1 MQSLNVKVP
10 SSTGKMLAATIDR
23 PESPAQ
29 AYAIFAHCFA
39 GSRHTPGASRISK
52 RLTEHGIATL
62 RFDFPGLG
70 QSEGEFKDTTF
81 SQNVDDIVAVAQWME
96 EHFTAPQLIMGHS
109 LGGAATLKAAT
120 RPELKDMVKCVATVG
135 APFDP
140 AHSVLHYA
148 DKIGEA
154 DANGSVPVILGG
166 RELVISREFLED
178 LAVTNP
184 ETYLPTM
191 RKPLL
196 LVHSPI
202 DVTVGIDNAQTIFQ
216 LTRYPKS
223 LMALDKADHLLTRS
237 GTAQRAADIIGSWAQ
252 QYIVPEFVPEETGDS
267 NAISYAARGTKY
279 GDVVR
284 TSNTAITTDRAKNAG
299 GKGQGVTSTGLYM
312 SALAASSSQA
322 VREAAKGMPLDDVRI
337 EITHGQG
344 NEFVREITL
353 YGDLTDEQAETLR
366 AAGAASTVD
375 GYVAANQI
383 ETTVA
388 VASVAERRAANKAAG
403 KAHVAA
409 GNLVGKRER
418 KARAGK

>member
-1 MQSLNVKVP
+1 MKSLNLKVP
-10 SSTGKMLAATIDR
+10 SSTGLQLAATMDR
-23 PESPAQ
+23 PDGPAK

-70 QSEGEFKDTTF
+70 QSEGEFAETSF

-109 LGGAATLKAAT
+109 LGGAAVLKAAT
-120 RPELKDMVKCVATVG
+120 RPELKKILKMVATVG

-154 DANGSVPVILGG
+154 DANGSVHVTLGG
-166 RELVISREFLED
+166 RELVISRHFLED
-178 LAVTNP
+178 LAETNP
-184 ETYLPTM
+184 EEYLGKV

-196 LVHSPI
+196 VVHSPI

-216 LTRYPKS
+216 LTRSPKS
-223 LMALDKADHLLTRS
+223 LLALDKADHLLTRQ

-252 QYIVPEFVPEETGDS
+252 QYIVPEFTPESTGDS
-267 NAISYAARGTKY
+267 NAISYSARGTKY

-284 TSNTAITTDRAKNAG
+284 TSGREITTDRAKNAG
-299 GKGQGVTSTGLYM
+299 GKGQGVTSTGLFM
-312 SALAASSSQA
+312 SALAVSCSQA
-322 VREAAKGMPLDDVRI
+322 IRIAAKGMPLDDVRV
-337 EITHGQG
+337 EVTHDADTT
-344 NEFVREITL
+344 FTRHITL
-353 YGDLTDEQAETLR
+353 YGDLTDEQVETLR

-375 GYVAANQI
+375 GYVAANDI
-383 ETTVA
+383 TTTVDTA
-388 VASVAERRAANKAAG
+388 TVEQR
-403 KAHVAA
+403 
-409 GNLVGKRER
+409 RER
-418 KARAGK
+418 DKQR

>member
-1 MQSLNVKVP
+1 MKSLNLKVP
-10 SSTGKMLAATIDR
+10 SSTGLQLAATMDR
-23 PESPAQ
+23 PDGPAK

-70 QSEGEFKDTTF
+70 QSEGEFAETSF

-109 LGGAATLKAAT
+109 LGGAAVLKAAT
-120 RPELKDMVKCVATVG
+120 RPELKKMLKMVATVG

-154 DANGSVPVILGG
+154 DANGSVHVTLGG
-166 RELVISREFLED
+166 RELVISRHFLED
-178 LAVTNP
+178 LAETNP
-184 ETYLPTM
+184 EEYLGKV

-196 LVHSPI
+196 VVHSPI

-223 LMALDKADHLLTRS
+223 LMALDKADHLLTRQ

-252 QYIVPEFVPEETGDS
+252 QYIVPEFTPEPTGDS
-267 NAISYAARGTKY
+267 NAISYSARGTKY

-284 TSNTAITTDRAKNAG
+284 TSGREITTDRAKNAG
-299 GKGQGVTSTGLYM
+299 GKGQGVTSTGLFM
-312 SALAASSSQA
+312 SALAVSCSQA
-322 VREAAKGMPLDDVRI
+322 IRIAAKGMPLDDVRV
-337 EITHGQG
+337 EVTHDADTT
-344 NEFVREITL
+344 FTRHITL
-353 YGDLTDEQAETLR
+353 YGDLTDEQVETLR

-375 GYVAANQI
+375 GYVAANDI
-383 ETTVA
+383 TTTVDTA
-388 VASVAERRAANKAAG
+388 TVEQR
-403 KAHVAA
+403 
-409 GNLVGKRER
+409 RER
-418 KARAGK
+418 DKQR

>member
-1 MQSLNVKVP
+1 MKSLNLKVP
-10 SSTGKMLAATIDR
+10 SSTGLTLAATMDR
-23 PESPAQ
+23 PDGPAK

-70 QSEGEFKDTTF
+70 QSEGDFAQTSF

-96 EHFTAPQLIMGHS
+96 KHFTAPQLIMGHS
-109 LGGAATLKAAT
+109 LGGAAVLKAAT
-120 RPELKDMVKCVATVG
+120 RPELKKMLKMVATVG

-154 DANGSVPVILGG
+154 DTNGSVHVTLGG
-166 RELVISREFLED
+166 RELVISRHFLED
-178 LAVTNP
+178 LAETNP
-184 ETYLPTM
+184 EEYLGKV

-196 LVHSPI
+196 VVHSPI

-223 LMALDKADHLLTRS
+223 LMALDKADHLLTRQ

-252 QYIVPEFVPEETGDS
+252 QYIVPEFTPEPTGDS
-267 NAISYAARGTKY
+267 NAISYSARGTKY

-284 TSNTAITTDRAKNAG
+284 TSGREITTDRAKNAG
-299 GKGQGVTSTGLYM
+299 GKGQGVTSTGLFM
-312 SALAASSSQA
+312 SALAVSCSQA
-322 VREAAKGMPLDDVRI
+322 IRIAAKGMPLDDVRV
-337 EITHGQG
+337 EVTHDADTT
-344 NEFVREITL
+344 FTRHITL
-353 YGDLTDEQAETLR
+353 YGDLTDEQVETLR
-366 AAGAASTVD
+366 AAGTASTVD
-375 GYVAANQI
+375 GYVAAGDI
-383 ETTVA
+383 TTTVDTA
-388 VASVAERRAANKAAG
+388 TVEQR
-403 KAHVAA
+403 
-409 GNLVGKRER
+409 RER
-418 KARAGK
+418 DRQR

>member
-1 MQSLNVKVP
+1 MKSLNLKVP
-10 SSTGKMLAATIDR
+10 SSTGLQLAATMDR
-23 PESPAQ
+23 PDGPAK

-70 QSEGEFKDTTF
+70 QSEGEFAETSF

-109 LGGAATLKAAT
+109 LGGAAVLKAAT
-120 RPELKDMVKCVATVG
+120 RPELKKMLKMVATVG

-154 DANGSVPVILGG
+154 DANGSVHVTLGG
-166 RELVISREFLED
+166 RELVISRHFLED
-178 LAVTNP
+178 LAETNP
-184 ETYLPTM
+184 EEYLGKV

-196 LVHSPI
+196 VVHSPI

-223 LMALDKADHLLTRS
+223 LMALDKADHLLTRQ

-252 QYIVPEFVPEETGDS
+252 QYIVPEFTPEPTGDS
-267 NAISYAARGTKY
+267 NAISYSARGTKY

-284 TSNTAITTDRAKNAG
+284 TSGREITTDRAKNAG
-299 GKGQGVTSTGLYM
+299 GKGQGVTSTGLFM
-312 SALAASSSQA
+312 SALAVSCSQA
-322 VREAAKGMPLDDVRI
+322 IRIAAKGMPLDDVRV
-337 EITHGQG
+337 EVTHDADTT
-344 NEFVREITL
+344 FTRHITL
-353 YGDLTDEQAETLR
+353 YGDLTDEQVETLR
-366 AAGAASTVD
+366 TAGAASTVD
-375 GYVAANQI
+375 GYVAANDI
-383 ETTVA
+383 TTTVDTA
-388 VASVAERRAANKAAG
+388 TVEQR
-403 KAHVAA
+403 
-409 GNLVGKRER
+409 RER
-418 KARAGK
+418 DKQR

>member
-1 MQSLNVKVP
+1 MKSLNLKVP
-10 SSTGKMLAATIDR
+10 SSTGLSLAATMDR
-23 PESPAQ
+23 PDGPAK

-70 QSEGEFKDTTF
+70 QSEGDFAQTSF

-96 EHFTAPQLIMGHS
+96 KHFTAPQLIMGHS
-109 LGGAATLKAAT
+109 LGGAAVLKAAT
-120 RPELKDMVKCVATVG
+120 RPELKKMLKMVATVG

-154 DANGSVPVILGG
+154 DTNGSVHVTLGG
-166 RELVISREFLED
+166 RELVISRHFLED
-178 LAVTNP
+178 LAETNP
-184 ETYLPTM
+184 EEYLGKV

-196 LVHSPI
+196 VVHSPI

-223 LMALDKADHLLTRS
+223 LMALDKADHLLTRQ

-252 QYIVPEFVPEETGDS
+252 QYIVPEFTPEPTGDS
-267 NAISYAARGTKY
+267 NAISYSARGTKY

-284 TSNTAITTDRAKNAG
+284 TSGREITTDRAKNAG
-299 GKGQGVTSTGLYM
+299 GKGQGVTSTGLFM
-312 SALAASSSQA
+312 SALAVSCSQA
-322 VREAAKGMPLDDVRI
+322 IRIAAKGMPLDDVRV
-337 EITHGQG
+337 EVTHDADTT
-344 NEFVREITL
+344 FTRHITL
-353 YGDLTDEQAETLR
+353 YGDLTDEQVETLR

-375 GYVAANQI
+375 GYVAAGDI
-383 ETTVA
+383 TTTVDTA
-388 VASVAERRAANKAAG
+388 TVEQR
-403 KAHVAA
+403 
-409 GNLVGKRER
+409 RER
-418 KARAGK
+418 DRQR

>member
-1 MQSLNVKVP
+1 MKSLNLKVP
-10 SSTGKMLAATIDR
+10 SSTGLSLAATMDR
-23 PESPAQ
+23 PDGPAK

-70 QSEGEFKDTTF
+70 QSEGDFAQTSF
-81 SQNVDDIVAVAQWME
+81 SQNVDDIVAVAQWMDT
-96 EHFTAPQLIMGHS
+96 HFTAPQLIMGHS
-109 LGGAATLKAAT
+109 LGGAAVLKAAT
-120 RPELKDMVKCVATVG
+120 RPELKKMLKMVATVG

-154 DANGSVPVILGG
+154 DTNGSVHVTLGG
-166 RELVISREFLED
+166 RELVISRHFLED
-178 LAVTNP
+178 LAETNP
-184 ETYLPTM
+184 EEYLGKV

-196 LVHSPI
+196 VVHSPI

-223 LMALDKADHLLTRS
+223 LMALDKADHLLTRQ

-252 QYIVPEFVPEETGDS
+252 QYIVPEFTPEPTGDS
-267 NAISYAARGTKY
+267 NAISYSARGTKY

-284 TSNTAITTDRAKNAG
+284 TSGREITTDRAKNAG
-299 GKGQGVTSTGLYM
+299 GKGQGVTSTGLFM
-312 SALAASSSQA
+312 SALAVSCSQA
-322 VREAAKGMPLDDVRI
+322 IRIAAKGMPLDDVRV
-337 EITHGQG
+337 EVTHDADTT
-344 NEFVREITL
+344 FTRHITL
-353 YGDLTDEQAETLR
+353 YGDLTDEQVETLR

-375 GYVAANQI
+375 GYVAAGDI
-383 ETTVA
+383 TTTVDTA
-388 VASVAERRAANKAAG
+388 TVEQR
-403 KAHVAA
+403 
-409 GNLVGKRER
+409 RER
-418 KARAGK
+418 DRQR

>member
-1 MQSLNVKVP
+1 MKSLNLKVP
-10 SSTGKMLAATIDR
+10 SSTGLQLAATMDR
-23 PESPAQ
+23 PDGPAK

-70 QSEGEFKDTTF
+70 QSEGEFAETSF

-109 LGGAATLKAAT
+109 LGGAAVLKAAT
-120 RPELKDMVKCVATVG
+120 RPELKKMLKMVATVG

-154 DANGSVPVILGG
+154 DANGSVHVTLGG
-166 RELVISREFLED
+166 RELVISRHFLED
-178 LAVTNP
+178 LAETNP
-184 ETYLPTM
+184 EEYLGKV

-196 LVHSPI
+196 VVHSPI

-223 LMALDKADHLLTRS
+223 LMALDKADHLLTRQ

-252 QYIVPEFVPEETGDS
+252 QYIVPEFTPESTGDS
-267 NAISYAARGTKY
+267 NAISYSARGTKY

-284 TSNTAITTDRAKNAG
+284 TSGREITTDRAKNAG
-299 GKGQGVTSTGLYM
+299 GKGQGVTSTGLFM
-312 SALAASSSQA
+312 SALAVSCSQA
-322 VREAAKGMPLDDVRI
+322 IRIAAKGMPLDDVRV
-337 EITHGQG
+337 EVTHDADTT
-344 NEFVREITL
+344 FTRHITL
-353 YGDLTDEQAETLR
+353 YGDLTDEQVETLR
-366 AAGAASTVD
+366 TAGAASTVD
-375 GYVAANQI
+375 GYVAANDI
-383 ETTVA
+383 TTTVDTA
-388 VASVAERRAANKAAG
+388 TVEQR
-403 KAHVAA
+403 
-409 GNLVGKRER
+409 RER
-418 KARAGK
+418 DKQR

>member
-1 MQSLNVKVP
+1 MQSLNVQVP
-10 SSTGKMLAATIDR
+10 SSTGTMLAATIDR
-23 PESPAQ
+23 PDAPAQ

-70 QSEGEFKDTTF
+70 QSEGEFAETSF

-120 RPELKDMVKCVATVG
+120 RPELKKMIKCVATVG

-154 DANGSVPVILGG
+154 DAHGQVPVVLGG
-166 RELVISREFLED
+166 RELIISRGFLED
-178 LAVTNP
+178 LADTNP
-184 ETYLPTM
+184 ETYLPTL

-202 DVTVGIDNAQTIFQ
+202 DTTVGIDNAQTIFQ

-223 LMALDKADHLLTRS
+223 LMALDKADHLLTRQ

-252 QYIVPEFVPEETGDS
+252 QYIVPEFVPEVTGDS
-267 NAISYAARGTKY
+267 NAISYTARGTKF

-284 TSNTAITTDRAKNAG
+284 TSGQAITTDRTKNDG
-299 GKGQGVTSTGLYM
+299 GKGQGVTTTGLFM

-322 VREAAKGMPLDDVRI
+322 VRQAAKGMKLDDVRV
-337 EITHGQG
+337 EVTHRPD
-344 NEFVREITL
+344 NTFTREITL
-353 YGDLTDEQAETLR
+353 YGELTDEQAEQLR
-366 AAGAASTVD
+366 RAGAASTVD
-375 GYVAANQI
+375 GYVASSEVA
-383 ETTVA
+383 TTVRTA
-388 VASVAERRAANKAAG
+388 TIAERRAQNRASG
-403 KAHVAA
+403 TAHISA
-409 GNLVGKRER
+409 KRV
-418 KARAGK
+418 

>member
-1 MQSLNVKVP
+1 MKSLNLKVP
-10 SSTGKMLAATIDR
+10 SSTGLQLAATMDR
-23 PESPAQ
+23 PDGPAK

-70 QSEGEFKDTTF
+70 QSEGEFADTSF
-81 SQNVDDIVAVAQWME
+81 SQNVDDIVAVAQWMD

-109 LGGAATLKAAT
+109 LGGAAVLKAAT
-120 RPELKDMVKCVATVG
+120 RPELKKMLKMVATVG

-154 DANGSVPVILGG
+154 DANGSVHVTLGG
-166 RELVISREFLED
+166 RELVISRHFLED
-178 LAVTNP
+178 LAETNP
-184 ETYLPTM
+184 EEYLGKV

-196 LVHSPI
+196 VVHSPI

-223 LMALDKADHLLTRS
+223 LMALDKADHLLTRQ

-252 QYIVPEFVPEETGDS
+252 QYIVPEFTPEPTGDS
-267 NAISYAARGTKY
+267 NAISYSARGTKY

-284 TSNTAITTDRAKNAG
+284 TSGREITTDRAKNAG
-299 GKGQGVTSTGLYM
+299 GKGQGVTSTGLFM
-312 SALAASSSQA
+312 SALAVSCSQA
-322 VREAAKGMPLDDVRI
+322 IRIAAKGMPLDDVRV
-337 EITHGQG
+337 EVTHDADTT
-344 NEFVREITL
+344 FTRHITL
-353 YGDLTDEQAETLR
+353 YGDLTDEQVETLR

-375 GYVAANQI
+375 GYVAANDI
-383 ETTVA
+383 TTTVDTA
-388 VASVAERRAANKAAG
+388 TVEQR
-403 KAHVAA
+403 
-409 GNLVGKRER
+409 RER
-418 KARAGK
+418 DKQR

>member
-1 MQSLNVKVP
+1 MKSLNLKVP
-10 SSTGKMLAATIDR
+10 SSTGLQLAATMDR
-23 PESPAQ
+23 PDGPAK

-70 QSEGEFKDTTF
+70 QSEGEFAETSF

-109 LGGAATLKAAT
+109 LGGAAVLKAAT
-120 RPELKDMVKCVATVG
+120 RPELKKMLKMVATVG

-154 DANGSVPVILGG
+154 DANGSVHVTLGG
-166 RELVISREFLED
+166 RELVISRHFLED
-178 LAVTNP
+178 LAETNP
-184 ETYLPTM
+184 EEYLGKV

-196 LVHSPI
+196 VVHSPI

-223 LMALDKADHLLTRS
+223 LMALDKADHLLTRQ

-252 QYIVPEFVPEETGDS
+252 QYIVPEFTPEPTGDS
-267 NAISYAARGTKY
+267 NAISYSARGTKY

-284 TSNTAITTDRAKNAG
+284 TSGREITTDRAKNAG
-299 GKGQGVTSTGLYM
+299 GKGQGVTSTGLFM
-312 SALAASSSQA
+312 SALAVSCSQA
-322 VREAAKGMPLDDVRI
+322 IRIAAKGMPLDDVRV
-337 EITHGQG
+337 EVTHDADTT
-344 NEFVREITL
+344 FTRHITL
-353 YGDLTDEQAETLR
+353 YGDLTDEQVETLR

-375 GYVAANQI
+375 GYVASNDI
-383 ETTVA
+383 TTTVDTA
-388 VASVAERRAANKAAG
+388 TVEQR
-403 KAHVAA
+403 
-409 GNLVGKRER
+409 RER
-418 KARAGK
+418 DKQR

>member
-1 MQSLNVKVP
+1 MQSLNVHVP

-23 PESPAQ
+23 PDAPAQ

-39 GSRHTPGASRISK
+39 GSRHTPGAARISK

-70 QSEGEFKDTTF
+70 QSEGEFAETSF

-120 RPELKDMVKCVATVG
+120 RPELKKMIKCVATVG

-154 DANGSVPVILGG
+154 DTHGQVPVVLGG
-166 RELVISREFLED
+166 RELIISRSFLED
-178 LAVTNP
+178 LADTNP
-184 ETYLPTM
+184 ETYLPTL

-202 DVTVGIDNAQTIFQ
+202 DTTVGIDNAQTIFQ

-223 LMALDKADHLLTRS
+223 LMALDKADHLLTRQ
-237 GTAQRAADIIGSWAQ
+237 GTAQRAADIIGAWAK
-252 QYIVPEFVPEETGDS
+252 QYIVPEFVPEVTGDT
-267 NAISYAARGTKY
+267 NAISYTARGTKF

-284 TSNTAITTDRAKNAG
+284 TSGRAITTDRAKNDG
-299 GKGQGVTSTGLYM
+299 GKGQGVTTTGLFM

-322 VREAAKGMPLDDVRI
+322 VRQAAKGMKLDDVRV
-337 EITHGQG
+337 EVTHGPD
-344 NEFVREITL
+344 NTFTREITL
-353 YGDLTDEQAETLR
+353 YGELTVEQAEQLR
-366 AAGAASTVD
+366 RAGAASTVD
-375 GYVAANQI
+375 GYVAAN
-383 ETTVA
+383 EVATTVRTA
-388 VASVAERRAANKAAG
+388 TIAERRAQNRASG
-403 KAHVAA
+403 TAHISA
-409 GNLVGKRER
+409 KRI
-418 KARAGK
+418 

>member
-1 MQSLNVKVP
+1 MKSLNLKVP
-10 SSTGKMLAATIDR
+10 SSTGLQLAATMDR
-23 PESPAQ
+23 PDGPAK

-70 QSEGEFKDTTF
+70 QSEGEFAETSF

-109 LGGAATLKAAT
+109 LGGAAVLKAAT
-120 RPELKDMVKCVATVG
+120 RPELKKMLKMVATVG

-154 DANGSVPVILGG
+154 DANGSVHVTLGG
-166 RELVISREFLED
+166 RELVISRHFLED
-178 LAVTNP
+178 LAETNP
-184 ETYLPTM
+184 EEYLGKV

-196 LVHSPI
+196 VVHSPI

-223 LMALDKADHLLTRS
+223 LMALDKADHLLTRQ

-252 QYIVPEFVPEETGDS
+252 QYIVPEFTPESTGDS
-267 NAISYAARGTKY
+267 NAISYSARGTKY

-284 TSNTAITTDRAKNAG
+284 TSGREITTDRAKNAG
-299 GKGQGVTSTGLYM
+299 GKGQGVTSTGLFM
-312 SALAASSSQA
+312 SALAVSCSQA
-322 VREAAKGMPLDDVRI
+322 IRIAAKGMPLDDVRV
-337 EITHGQG
+337 EVTHDADTT
-344 NEFVREITL
+344 FTRHITL
-353 YGDLTDEQAETLR
+353 YGDLTDEQVETLR
-366 AAGAASTVD
+366 AAGATSTVD
-375 GYVAANQI
+375 GYVAANDI
-383 ETTVA
+383 TTA
-388 VASVAERRAANKAAG
+388 VDTATVEQR
-403 KAHVAA
+403 
-409 GNLVGKRER
+409 RER
-418 KARAGK
+418 DKQR

>member
-1 MQSLNVKVP
+1 MKSLNLKVP
-10 SSTGKMLAATIDR
+10 SSTGLQLAATMDR
-23 PESPAQ
+23 PDGPAK

-70 QSEGEFKDTTF
+70 QSEGEFAETSF
-81 SQNVDDIVAVAQWME
+81 SQNVDDIVAVAQWMD

-109 LGGAATLKAAT
+109 LGGAAVLKAAT
-120 RPELKDMVKCVATVG
+120 RPELKKMLKMVATVG

-154 DANGSVPVILGG
+154 DANGSVHVTLGG
-166 RELVISREFLED
+166 RELVISRHFLED
-178 LAVTNP
+178 LAETNP
-184 ETYLPTM
+184 EEYLGKV

-196 LVHSPI
+196 VVHSPI

-223 LMALDKADHLLTRS
+223 LMALDKADHLLTRQ

-252 QYIVPEFVPEETGDS
+252 QYIVPEFTPEPTGDS
-267 NAISYAARGTKY
+267 NAISYSARGTKY

-284 TSNTAITTDRAKNAG
+284 TSGREITTDRAKNAG
-299 GKGQGVTSTGLYM
+299 GKGQGVTSTGLFM
-312 SALAASSSQA
+312 SALAVSCSQA
-322 VREAAKGMPLDDVRI
+322 IRIAAKGMPLDDVRV
-337 EITHGQG
+337 EVTHDADTT
-344 NEFVREITL
+344 FTRHITL
-353 YGDLTDEQAETLR
+353 YGDLTDEQVETLR

-375 GYVAANQI
+375 GYVAANDI
-383 ETTVA
+383 TTTVDTA
-388 VASVAERRAANKAAG
+388 TVEQR
-403 KAHVAA
+403 
-409 GNLVGKRER
+409 RER
-418 KARAGK
+418 DKQR

>member
-1 MQSLNVKVP
+1 MQSLNVTVP
-10 SSTGKMLAATIDR
+10 SSTGTPLAATIDR
-23 PESPAQ
+23 PDAPAQ

-70 QSEGEFKDTTF
+70 QSGGEFKDTSF

-96 EHFTAPQLIMGHS
+96 ESFTAPQLIMGHS

-120 RPELKDMVKCVATVG
+120 RPELKHMIKAVATVG

-166 RELVISREFLED
+166 RELIISREFLED

-184 ETYLPTM
+184 EAYLPLL

-202 DVTVGIDNAQTIFQ
+202 DVTVGIDNAQTIFR

-223 LMALDKADHLLTRS
+223 LMALDKADHLLTRQ
-237 GTAQRAADIIGSWAQ
+237 GTAQRAADIIGSWAK
-252 QYIVPEFVPEETGDS
+252 QYIVPEFTPEETGDS
-267 NAISYAARGTKY
+267 NAISYTARGTKY

-284 TSNTAITTDRAKNAG
+284 TSGRAITTDRAKNSG

-312 SALAASSSQA
+312 SALAVSCSQA
-322 VREAAKGMPLDDVRI
+322 IREAAKGMQLDDVRV
-337 EITHGQG
+337 EITHNGTG
-344 NEFVREITL
+344 GFTREITL
-353 YGDLTDEQAETLR
+353 YGDLTDDQAETLR

-375 GYVAANQI
+375 GYVAKNQL
-383 ETTVA
+383 ETVVRKAT
-388 VASVAERRAANKAAG
+388 VAERRAQAKAA
-403 KAHVAA
+403 KAI
-409 GNLVGKRER
+409 K
-418 KARAGK
+418 

>member
-1 MQSLNVKVP
+1 MKSLNLKVP
-10 SSTGKMLAATIDR
+10 SSTGLQLAATMDR
-23 PESPAQ
+23 PDGPAK

-70 QSEGEFKDTTF
+70 QSEGEFAETSF

-109 LGGAATLKAAT
+109 LGGAAVLKAAT
-120 RPELKDMVKCVATVG
+120 RPELKKMLKMVATVG

-154 DANGSVPVILGG
+154 DANGSVHVTLGG
-166 RELVISREFLED
+166 RELVISRHFLED
-178 LAVTNP
+178 LAETNP
-184 ETYLPTM
+184 EEYLGKV

-196 LVHSPI
+196 VVHSPI

-223 LMALDKADHLLTRS
+223 LMALDKADHLLTRQ

-252 QYIVPEFVPEETGDS
+252 QYIVPEFTPEPTGDS
-267 NAISYAARGTKY
+267 NAISYSARGTKY

-284 TSNTAITTDRAKNAG
+284 TSGREITTDRGKNAG
-299 GKGQGVTSTGLYM
+299 GKGQGVTSTGLFM
-312 SALAASSSQA
+312 SAVAVSCSQA
-322 VREAAKGMPLDDVRI
+322 IRIAAKGMPLDDVRV
-337 EITHGQG
+337 EVTHDADTT
-344 NEFVREITL
+344 FTRHITL
-353 YGDLTDEQAETLR
+353 YGDLTDEQVETLR
-366 AAGAASTVD
+366 TAGAASTVD
-375 GYVAANQI
+375 GYVAANDI
-383 ETTVA
+383 TTTVDTA
-388 VASVAERRAANKAAG
+388 TVEQR
-403 KAHVAA
+403 
-409 GNLVGKRER
+409 RER
-418 KARAGK
+418 DKQR

>member
-1 MQSLNVKVP
+1 MQSLNVQVP
-10 SSTGKMLAATIDR
+10 SSTGTMLAATIDR
-23 PESPAQ
+23 PDAPAQ

-70 QSEGEFKDTTF
+70 QSEGEFAETSF

-120 RPELKDMVKCVATVG
+120 RPELKKMIKCVATVG

-154 DANGSVPVILGG
+154 DAHGQVPVVLGG
-166 RELVISREFLED
+166 RDLIISRGFLED
-178 LAVTNP
+178 LADTNP
-184 ETYLPTM
+184 ETYLPTL

-202 DVTVGIDNAQTIFQ
+202 DTTVGIDNAQTIFQ

-223 LMALDKADHLLTRS
+223 LMALDKADHLLTRQ

-252 QYIVPEFVPEETGDS
+252 QYIMPEFVPEVTGDS
-267 NAISYAARGTKY
+267 NAISYTARGTKF

-284 TSNTAITTDRAKNAG
+284 TSGQAITTDRTKNDG
-299 GKGQGVTSTGLYM
+299 GKGQGVTTTGLFM

-322 VREAAKGMPLDDVRI
+322 VRQAAKGMKLDDVRV
-337 EITHGQG
+337 EVTHRPD
-344 NEFVREITL
+344 NTFTREITL
-353 YGDLTDEQAETLR
+353 YGELTDEQAEQLR
-366 AAGAASTVD
+366 RAGAASTVD
-375 GYVAANQI
+375 GYVASSEVA
-383 ETTVA
+383 TTVRTA
-388 VASVAERRAANKAAG
+388 TIAERRAQNRASG
-403 KAHVAA
+403 TAHISA
-409 GNLVGKRER
+409 KRV
-418 KARAGK
+418 